1 MEIIKADY
9 FKSTLTKGQITAL
22 AIDEAK
28 NMLETTNAIDAHI
41 ILKKANL
48 FLSTLMKEN
57 EKAALMDW
65 DSSAKDFYTNV
76 SYNQGGKILDY
87 DSDHVYK
94 ELKDK
99 LAERKKLLD
108 TSFQMTDP
116 IFDGEG
122 VEVPKVKVKSYRKES
137 LNVKI

>member
-1 MEIIKADY
+1 MEIIKTNY
-9 FKSTLTKGQITAL
+9 FKSTLTKGQIEAL

-28 NMLETTNAIDAHI
+28 TMLETTNAIDAHI

-48 FLSTLMKEN
+48 FLATLMKEN
-57 EKAALMDW
+57 EKSALMDW
-65 DSSAKDFYTNV
+65 NESANDFYFNV
-76 SYNQGGKILDY
+76 SYNQGGKILKYEEDP
-87 DSDHVYK
+87 VYK

-108 TSFQMTDP
+108 TAFQMKDP
-116 IFDGEG
+116 IFDSEG
-122 VEVPKVKVKSYRKES
+122 IEVPKVKIKSHRKES